1 LRCKTQSLLCAPSHH
16 HNILSLA
23 AQVGRFIFLKQKWV
37 QCGQQKW
44 NLEGKLPIVSKK
56 ALKRNSFE
64 EVVHIRR
71 QSLLVGLLVTG
82 LVLGSVGGYLSSHGS
97 SVKKEGG
104 QNIQNK
110 NLSKDSLTSSTENV
124 ATAATTDSMV
134 AEKMHSLVNIVSKPN
149 VRVGSLIP
157 DVLKSPKQIYLETE
171 ARELSKITTAV
182 DKGRDPFV
190 FSPYFTPNYPTRSL
204 TEITASVSGTA
215 EDDPM
220 TAMIAELLKNSKVI
234 VDSSSDPI
242 TQKNYLQLKVNSNNA
257 EVLGIEAFVDKD
269 RIGGKIPAIYDKY
282 LYIDYKDRERFKER
296 FGIELPSNLHSEFE
310 HQNLFQLNK
319 AEVELILSKYAKIYA
334 DNLKDNQVVMSDGVF
349 RNGTTNINAKI
360 MTISFTNTQLDTL
373 IEQVAD
379 TVANDNQLLDLIYQK
394 YQSFSNLNMSMG
406 YIPPGEVP
414 LTKAEVKQ
422 AIRDFCSQLKTTVKN
437 TSVPEGLTMAL
448 YVDSQQ
454 NILERKVNFGKNN
467 IDLRNWTVGSKT
479 NSAVVFNGYIL
490 NSAVMFE
497 TNELQQNGK
506 TVSKDLKFKVTESN
520 GANTIDFDSSY
531 ANSLDGS
538 TQDLNAQFRVITNS
552 TGQPE
557 EISVKYLSKGKTDLK
572 TKAVVSNANLSFEMK
587 TPSLGINNTTV
598 SFNIKQSVDCIKNV
612 TLPNLQSE
620 NSLNLA
626 EASDEQLAEILQR
639 IEEFIGITGGEPT
652 VPIDPE
658 IPPDY
663 IPDYEGFP
671 SDTVTIFS
679 INGLKI

>member
-1 LRCKTQSLLCAPSHH
+1 
-16 HNILSLA
+16 
-23 AQVGRFIFLKQKWV
+23 
-37 QCGQQKW
+37 
-44 NLEGKLPIVSKK
+44 
-56 ALKRNSFE
+56 
-64 EVVHIRR
+64 
-71 QSLLVGLLVTG
+71 

-104 QNIQNK
+104 QNIQANQ

-124 ATAATTDSMV
+124 ATVATTDSMV
-134 AEKMHSLVNIVSKPN
+134 KEEMHSLVNIVSKPS
-149 VRVGSLIP
+149 VRVGSFIP

-171 ARELSKITTAV
+171 ARELSKLTTAV
-182 DKGRDPFV
+182 DKGQSPFV

-204 TEITASVSGTA
+204 TEITPSVSGIA

-220 TAMIAELLKNSKVI
+220 SAMIAELLKNSKVI
-234 VDSSSDPI
+234 IDSSSDPI
-242 TQKNYLQLKVNSNNA
+242 TQKSYLQLKVNSNNA
-257 EVLGIEAFVDKD
+257 EVLGLEAFVDKD

-282 LYIDYKDRERFKER
+282 LYIDYKDREKLKER
-296 FGIELPSNLHSEFE
+296 FGIELPSNLPSEFE
-310 HQNLFQLNK
+310 PQDLFQLNK
-319 AEVELILSKYAKIYA
+319 AEVEIILSKYAKIYA

-360 MTISFTNTQLDTL
+360 MTISFTNTQLNALT
-373 IEQVAD
+373 EQVAD
-379 TVANDNQLLDLIYQK
+379 TAANDNQLHDLIYQK

-406 YIPPGEVP
+406 YISPGEVP
-414 LTKAEVKQ
+414 LTKAEVKK

-437 TSVPEGLTMAL
+437 TSVPEGLTMVL
-448 YVDSQQ
+448 YVDSQH
-454 NILERKVNFGKNN
+454 NVLERKVNLGKNN
-467 IDLRNWTVGSKT
+467 IDLKNWTTGSKT
-479 NSAVVFNGYIL
+479 NSAVIFNGYFL
-490 NSAVMFE
+490 NSTVMFE
-497 TNELQQNGK
+497 ANELLQNGK
-506 TVSKDLKFKVTESN
+506 TVSKDLKFKVNESS
-520 GANTIDFDSSY
+520 GANKIDFDSSY
-531 ANSLDGS
+531 ANALDGS
-538 TQDLNAQFRVITNS
+538 TQDLNAQVRIITNS

-572 TKAVVSNANLSFEMK
+572 SKAVVSNANLSFEMK

-598 SFNIKQSVDCIKNV
+598 SFNIKQSVNCIKNV

-620 NSLNLA
+620 NSLNLT

-671 SDTVTIFS
+671 SDTVPIVQ
-679 INGLKI
+679 LR